1 MKEKKPTPQPLCPFC
16 SCSFKE
22 KELIVEMKMVYKFD
36 NDGRVFIRQK
46 AFDKIICSNCLND
59 ITMSF
64 IATLYEQ
71 NGVNSYEEGFKDGYK
86 DAVIDAQN
94 NGEFTKF

>member
-46 AFDKIICSNCLND
+46 AFDKITGFIERAKND
-59 ITMSF
+59 PEARIVAGGHFEKTEGYF
-64 IATLYEQ
+64 IQ
-71 NGVNSYEEGFKDGYK
+71 PFCKHGWV
-86 DAVIDAQN
+86 
-94 NGEFTKF
+94 